1 MGHQSGN
8 LFQKIASLFRTSRI
22 RANRGREP
30 GKSGSE
36 QVKGPTTSRRDRAPR
51 FSAARPLS
59 YRPQGA
65 LDWRESTI
73 QNISRSGVLF
83 QVQFPLRLDTVVEM
97 MFKMPAEITG
107 KSETTVICRAK
118 VARRASSGF
127 SSLVAVSI
135 LNLREAAP

>member
-30 GKSGSE
+30 GKRGSE
-36 QVKGPTTSRRDRAPR
+36 QVRGPTTSRRDRAPR
-51 FSAARPLS
+51 FSARGPLS

-65 LDWRESTI
+65 LDWCESTI

-97 MFKMPAEITG
+97 MFAMPAEITG
-107 KSETTVICRAK
+107 KSETTMICRARI
-118 VARRASSGF
+118 VRRASSGF
-127 SSLVAVSI
+127 SLLVAVTI
-135 LNLREAAP
+135 RNRREAAS